1 MNAKKILFGAAIFT
15 IAALSVYSQA
25 TLPEGIEAGG
35 SPEATIDSI
44 RKWDAALWNAPFSV
58 LIAIALTALSGLL
71 AYVHWCPNKII
82 PAVLIVSA
90 IGGLFLQER
99 AGGLTL
105 TLRIGKNLF
114 MGLIVGIAA
123 WGAGLKWVF
132 PIIAKIAGKQAPEV
146 PSTPPA
152 ESP

>member
-1 MNAKKILFGAAIFT
+1 MNAKKILFGAAIVT
-15 IAALSVYSQA
+15 VAALSVYSQTA
-25 TLPEGIEAGG
+25 LPEGIESA
-35 SPEATIDSI
+35 SPEATIESI

-105 TLRIGKNLF
+105 SLWIGKNLF

-146 PSTPPA
+146 PPTPPA